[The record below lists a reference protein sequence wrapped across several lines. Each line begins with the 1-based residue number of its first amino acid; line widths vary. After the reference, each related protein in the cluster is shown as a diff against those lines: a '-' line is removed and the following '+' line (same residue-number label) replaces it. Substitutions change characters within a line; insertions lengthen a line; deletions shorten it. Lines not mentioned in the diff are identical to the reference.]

1 MDDAV
6 PLAYRAGDG
15 PVPATLARTA
25 TDLRPVI
32 NATGV
37 ILNGALGRA
46 PLSAAA
52 RTAVDLAAGTTDLE
66 LDLRTGRRAPRG
78 RTALAA
84 LAAAVPAAAGV
95 HVVNNNAAG
104 LALAVAAL
112 AGQREVVISRGE
124 LIETT
129 DGFRLPELL
138 VAAGARMREVGTTNR
153 TTLGDY
159 ADAIGPDTGLV
170 LRVHTTSYQVVGFTD
185 SPAISDLAALCTD
198 FDVPLVGDCGSG
210 LLHPEPLL
218 DAEPD
223 VTSWLGWGVGVVTT
237 SGDKLLGGPQCG
249 LLLGRAD
256 LIDRMRRHPM
266 SRALRA
272 GKLTL
277 AALEATLRHPD
288 SPVRQALRARPER
301 LAARAETLAA
311 WLRRAGIAA
320 SAVASRALVDGGTGA
335 TADGGPCGC
344 RRGWATGADQTA
356 GRAAFGARGCGCVG
370 TELPSAAVA
379 LDAMIAAPLRRG
391 EPSVLGRIEQGCCVL
406 DLRTVPAELDPVLAA
421 AVLAAAAEAGVS
433 TLTDAPTEPHGTA
446 AGDTVVTAGGA
457 AVGAVPAVGRVPAA
471 GGAVAAA
478 DMVTVESMTIP
489 PTAVP
494 NRRAP

>member
-1 MDDAV
+1 M
-6 PLAYRAGDG
+6 
-15 PVPATLARTA
+15 TLARTA
-25 TDLRPVI
+25 TGLRPVI

-37 ILNGALGRA
+37 ILHGALGRA

-52 RTAVDLAAGTTDLE
+52 RAAVDLAAGTTDLE
-66 LDLRTGRRAPRG
+66 LDLRTGRRDRRG

-104 LALAVAAL
+104 LALTVAAL
-112 AGQREVVISRGE
+112 AGRREVVISRGE
-124 LIETT
+124 LVETT

-138 VAAGARMREVGTTNR
+138 VAAGARLREVGTTNR

-170 LRVHTTSYQVVGFTD
+170 LRVHTASYQVVGFTD
-185 SPAISDLAALCTD
+185 SPAISDLAALCAD
-198 FDVPLVGDCGSG
+198 FQVPLVGDCGSG
-210 LLHPEPLL
+210 LLHPEPTLA
-218 DAEPD
+218 AEPD
-223 VTSWLGWGVGVVTT
+223 VTSWLGWGVDVVTT

-256 LIDRMRRHPM
+256 LIDRIRRHPM
-266 SRALRA
+266 SRPLRA

-301 LAARAETLAA
+301 LAARAETLAG

-320 SAVASRALVDGGTGA
+320 SAVASRALVEGGAGA
-335 TADGGPCGC
+335 TVDINACGC
-344 RRGWATGADQTA
+344 RRGYAGGVDQAA
-356 GRAAFGARGCGCVG
+356 GRVGCGARGFGCVG
-370 TELPSAAVA
+370 VELPSAAVA
-379 LDAMIAAPLRRG
+379 LDAMIAAPLRHG
-391 EPSVLGRIEQGCCVL
+391 EPAVLGRVEHGCCLL

-421 AVLAAAAEAGVS
+421 AVLAAATEAGAAI
-433 TLTDAPTEPHGTA
+433 LTDAPTEPHSTA
-446 AGDTVVTAGGA
+446 AAETVITIGGSALAGG
-457 AVGAVPAVGRVPAA
+457 VPASA

-478 DMVTVESMTIP
+478 DMVTVESLAIP
-489 PTAVP
+489 LPAVAE
-494 NRRAP
+494 RRAP